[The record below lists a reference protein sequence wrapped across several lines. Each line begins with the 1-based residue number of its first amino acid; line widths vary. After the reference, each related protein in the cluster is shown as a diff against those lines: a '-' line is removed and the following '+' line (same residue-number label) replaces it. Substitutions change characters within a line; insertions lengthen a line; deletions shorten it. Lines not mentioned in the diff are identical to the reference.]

1 MAPDEDPTLHD
12 PELILSAEP
21 CDKAGSSATDV
32 VEGEVLLGTYDEL
45 NTECIPYLTIHI
57 LDLTDEYTKATKN
70 NHDEAGDTAI
80 ETNSGGAT
88 MSGKRHESYN
98 TCAVSYG

>member
-1 MAPDEDPTLHD
+1 MAPEEVTALHG

-21 CDKAGSSATDV
+21 CDQIGSRATDV

-45 NTECIPYLTIHI
+45 HTGCISYLTLHI
-57 LDLTDEYTKATKN
+57 LDLTDEYTKATEN
-70 NHDEAGDTAI
+70 NYDEAGDTATK
-80 ETNSGGAT
+80 TNSGGAI
-88 MSGKRHESYN
+88 MSGKRHESYH